1 MEYTYPDYYK
11 EFSCIAGK
19 CEDTC
24 CAGWGIYIDDKSM
37 EKYKKYKGKLKNRLH
52 NCIDKKE
59 KSFEQIE
66 GRCAFLNEENL
77 CDLYAEAGPKML
89 CKTCRRYPRH
99 MEEFENLRE
108 ISLSLSCPEAARMI
122 VNNTRKVVYKTKE
135 RESREEEYEE
145 FDLFL
150 FTKLLEIR
158 DFLITTLQRRELSLE
173 LRMSLILACCHDLQ
187 NRIDERKLFAIDDLL
202 CRYETERFLKKAET
216 KFEEYE
222 GSTYEAMETLHK
234 IFRNMYRMEVL
245 NDLWPSYLKECEKTV
260 FALSEQEYVERK
272 EEFHRAY
279 PEYEL
284 QYEQILI
291 YYIFG
296 YFTGAIYDKRAYDKV
311 RFAVVNVL
319 LLHTLALADF
329 INKGEFTKER
339 QIEIV
344 HRYARELEHSDPN
357 LDELEVLIGYEEEY
371 KLEPL
376 LCCIWT

>member
-11 EFSCIAGK
+11 QFSCIAGK

-37 EKYKKYKGKLKNRLH
+37 KKYKKYKGKLKNRLH

-59 KSFEQIE
+59 KSFEQMD
-66 GRCAFLNEENL
+66 GRCAFLNEDNL
-77 CDLYAEAGPKML
+77 CDLYAEEGADML

-99 MEEFENLRE
+99 VEEFENLRE
-108 ISLSLSCPEAARMI
+108 ISLSLSCPEVARI
-122 VNNTRKVVYKTKE
+122 IINNTKKVVYKTKE
-135 RESREEEYEE
+135 KEQPEEEYEE

-158 DFLITTLQRRELSLE
+158 EFCITTLQKRELSLE

-187 NRIDERKLFAIDDLL
+187 NRIDKRELFAIDDLL
-202 CRYETERFLKKAET
+202 CRYETEGFIKKAKI
-216 KFEEYE
+216 KFKEYE

-234 IFRNMYRMEVL
+234 IFKNMYRMEVL

-260 FALSEQEYVERK
+260 FALSEQEYLEK
-272 EEFHRAY
+272 KQEFHKAY

-296 YFTGAIYDKRAYDKV
+296 YFAGAVYDKKAYDKV

-319 LLHTLALADF
+319 LLHTLALSDY

-371 KLEPL
+371 TLEPL
-376 LCCIWT
+376 LCCIWS